1 MYEWAILPV
10 VAGCLLLC
18 LIVRPAVGE
27 GTRTLDA
34 ALGAVLAASALQL
47 VPLPAAAA
55 QIVSPA
61 RVRVHEALRLGASPS
76 WLPLSIEPSATVVAL
91 LLLAGTFVMYLAA
104 RRVFETGGVR
114 LVCRGVGWM
123 GLVLACVAMVQRGA
137 SSGRIYGF
145 WTPLDTGAL
154 PYGPFVNRNHCATWL
169 LMSIPVCFGYLMARL
184 ANERAPSEA
193 PEGSRPKAGRRASA
207 SGGGAPRALRNG
219 RSESLRHTFDGRTVW
234 LATAGTAMVLALAW
248 SFSRSGIA
256 AFAVSSIVVV
266 GATRAR
272 MDPLRTVWVAGLVV
286 LGLAAV
292 ITLADVGA
300 VLDRFADG
308 IGASRLG
315 RLAIWRD
322 TLPVIAD
329 FFVTGSGIGTY
340 QTAMLIYQTGDR
352 TYYYNQAHNEILQVA
367 SEGGLLIVLPAA
379 IALAAFVG
387 VAARRLKADGTGIF
401 WIRAG
406 AAAGLAGVALQSV
419 WETGLRVPAN
429 ALFAAVLAAILTHQ
443 QRESIARRPGRRP

>member
-1 MYEWAILPV
+1 MATMLVLAW
-10 VAGCLLLC
+10 G
-18 LIVRPAVGE
+18 
-27 GTRTLDA
+27 
-34 ALGAVLAASALQL
+34 ALSFGAVYVWAYWPLAAACLVCGMSALTRRIPAPRVPSRLMAVSLVAVATAMVLQI
-47 VPLPAAAA
+47 VPLPINLLATLSPRAGGLLSELDILFAAG
-55 QIVSPA
+55 
-61 RVRVHEALRLGASPS
+61 ALQRRS
-76 WLPLSIEPSATVVAL
+76 LSIVPAATVTALVLYVAL
-91 LLLAGTFVMYLAA
+91 AVMMLGVARSLSANGPRRIAALITGLGVLLALIGIMQQPFYD
-104 RRVFETGGVR
+104 
-114 LVCRGVGWM
+114 
-123 GLVLACVAMVQRGA
+123 
-137 SSGRIYGF
+137 GRIYGF

-169 LMSIPVCFGYLMARL
+169 LMGIPLCFGYLMARL
-184 ANERAPSEA
+184 ANERAPSE
-193 PEGSRPKAGRRASA
+193 
-207 SGGGAPRALRNG
+207 
-219 RSESLRHTFDGRTVW
+219 SLRHTFDARTVW

-256 AFAVSSIVVV
+256 AFAVSSVVMV

-272 MDPLRTVWVAGLVV
+272 LDPLRTVWVAGLAL

-300 VLDRFADG
+300 VLNRFADG
-308 IGASRLG
+308 IGAGRLG

-340 QTAMLIYQTGDR
+340 QTAMLIYQSGDR

-406 AAAGLAGVALQSV
+406 AAAGLASVALQSV

-429 ALFAAVLAAILTHQ
+429 ALLAAVLAAILTHQ
-443 QRESIARRPGRRP
+443 QREAMARRPGRRP

>member
-1 MYEWAILPV
+1 MYAWAILPV

-18 LIVRPAVGE
+18 LIVRPAVRE

-91 LLLAGTFVMYLAA
+91 LLLAGTLLMYVAA

-114 LVCRGVGWM
+114 LVCRGIAWM
-123 GLVLACVAMVQRGA
+123 GLVLACVAMAQRGA

-169 LMSIPVCFGYLMARL
+169 LMGIPLCFGYLMARL
-184 ANERAPSEA
+184 ANERAPSE
-193 PEGSRPKAGRRASA
+193 
-207 SGGGAPRALRNG
+207 
-219 RSESLRHTFDGRTVW
+219 SLRHTFDARTVW

-256 AFAVSSIVVV
+256 AFAVSSVVMV

-272 MDPLRTVWVAGLVV
+272 LDPLRTVWVAGLAL

-300 VLDRFADG
+300 VLNRFADG
-308 IGASRLG
+308 IGAGRLG

-406 AAAGLAGVALQSV
+406 AAAGLASVALQSV

-429 ALFAAVLAAILTHQ
+429 ALLAAVLAAILTHQ
-443 QRESIARRPGRRP
+443 QRESMARRPGRRP

>member
-1 MYEWAILPV
+1 MYAWAILPV
-10 VAGCLLLC
+10 VAGCLLLY
-18 LIVRPAVGE
+18 LIVRPAVRAGM
-27 GTRTLDA
+27 GTLDA
-34 ALGAVLAASALQL
+34 ALGVVLAVSALQL

-61 RVRVHEALRLGASPS
+61 RVRVHEALRLGPSPS
-76 WLPLSIEPSATVVAL
+76 WLPLSTEPSATVLAL
-91 LLLAGTFVMYLAA
+91 LLLAGTLLMYVAA

-114 LVCRGVGWM
+114 LVCRGIGWM
-123 GLVLACVAMVQRGA
+123 GLVLACVAMAQRGA

-169 LMSIPVCFGYLMARL
+169 LMGIPLCFGYLMARL
-184 ANERAPSEA
+184 ANERAPSE
-193 PEGSRPKAGRRASA
+193 
-207 SGGGAPRALRNG
+207 
-219 RSESLRHTFDGRTVW
+219 SLRHTFDARTVW

-256 AFAVSSIVVV
+256 AFAVSSVVMV

-272 MDPLRTVWVAGLVV
+272 LDPLRTVWVAGLAL

-300 VLDRFADG
+300 MLNRFADG
-308 IGASRLG
+308 IGAGRLG

-352 TYYYNQAHNEILQVA
+352 TYYYNQAHNELLQVA
-367 SEGGLLIVLPAA
+367 SEGGLLIVVPAA

-406 AAAGLAGVALQSV
+406 AAAGLASVALQSV

-429 ALFAAVLAAILTHQ
+429 ALLAAVLAAILTHQ
-443 QRESIARRPGRRP
+443 QRESMARRPGRRP